1 MRTWNWSI
9 NTTAFLWLAASTLT
23 QSQPRPFLGREPA
36 HTMHWM
42 GAGWLMRATR
52 EDEENGQLLRR
63 WLAIQPAQSVCD
75 LGCGNGYH
83 TIPIARAVGDKGTV
97 YAVDIQPEMLE
108 MLASRT
114 EKEGLANVRFVEAT
128 EDDPKLPADSCDLVL
143 LVDVYHELSDP
154 IAVMQRV
161 RIALRKDGRC
171 VLVEFRADDPRVPIK
186 PEHTMHKAQMVR
198 EMAEHGFARAA
209 DYDELPWQHAMAF
222 TAAAR
227 TADGAATLDP
237 RHAAREYAGAFVTA
251 ASAEEAD
258 DLRAFLGRGVEEDGI
273 PRVSANAPVELR
285 AGEGDSLVA
294 SIDGTSDAAFD
305 VSLRRDAQGRL
316 FVTAC
321 APHIATTR
329 PHGSKRAFYAMH
341 TGTAG
346 GPTDAQ
352 ATLVKELGYDG
363 LAYSI
368 EDLAAARDSC
378 ERSGLDA
385 ISGYAVLD
393 LATTRGDATAFDNAL
408 APIRAAMRALQG
420 GPGQLWLA
428 LQHSKVALRATDG
441 DVDAERALR
450 TLLDEAE
457 ATGIEIALYPHF
469 DYWLETHDDALRLCQ
484 RLAHRRLGMCF
495 NLCHFLYTS
504 DATDPSP
511 VLRSCKERL
520 FAITL
525 NGADK
530 SGTRLDQL
538 IQPLGNG
545 DIDLRALLATL
556 DEIAFDG
563 PIALQGFGLQGSARD
578 NLLAS
583 MAAWRALHTK

>member
-1 MRTWNWSI
+1 MPT
-9 NTTAFLWLAASTLT
+9 LA
-23 QSQPRPFLGREPA
+23 QSPPARPFLGREPA

-108 MLASRT
+108 LLASRT
-114 EKEGLANVRFVEAT
+114 EKEGLGNVRFVEAT
-128 EDDPKLPADSCDLVL
+128 EDDPKLPPDSCDLVL

-154 IAVMQRV
+154 AAVMQRV
-161 RIALRKDGRC
+161 RNALRKDGRC

-186 PEHTMHKAQMVR
+186 PEHTMHKAQVVR
-198 EMAEHGFARAA
+198 EMAEHGFLRVE

-227 TADGAATLDP
+227 TSDGATTLDP
-237 RHAAREYAGAFVTA
+237 RHAQREFAGAFVTA
-251 ASAEEAD
+251 ASVEEAN
-258 DLRAFLGRGVEEDGI
+258 DLRAFLGSGVDENGI

-294 SIDGTSDAAFD
+294 SIDGTFDAAFD
-305 VSLRRDAQGRL
+305 VGLRRDAQGRL

-321 APHIATTR
+321 APRIATTR

-341 TGTAG
+341 TGTGG

-428 LQHSKVALRATDG
+428 LQHSKVPLRATDG
-441 DVDAERALR
+441 DVDAEHALR
-450 TLLDEAE
+450 TLLHEAE

-469 DYWLETHDDALRLCQ
+469 DYWLETHDDALRLCE

-511 VLRSCKERL
+511 ALRSCKERL
-520 FAITL
+520 FAVTL
-525 NGADK
+525 NGADAK
-530 SGTRLDQL
+530 GTRLDQL

-545 DIDLRALLATL
+545 DLDLRALLATL

-563 PIALQGFGLQGSARD
+563 PVALQGFGLQGSARD
-578 NLLAS
+578 NLRAS